1 MSRRRWE
8 RAREI
13 KLISIYVYMY
23 RRSIETRQDETNKE
37 NGGQRERYSAVG
49 YVATDCDKEE
59 EEE

>member
-1 MSRRRWE
+1 
-8 RAREI
+8 
-13 KLISIYVYMY
+13 MY

-59 EEE
+59 EEEKEVQLHEREKERH